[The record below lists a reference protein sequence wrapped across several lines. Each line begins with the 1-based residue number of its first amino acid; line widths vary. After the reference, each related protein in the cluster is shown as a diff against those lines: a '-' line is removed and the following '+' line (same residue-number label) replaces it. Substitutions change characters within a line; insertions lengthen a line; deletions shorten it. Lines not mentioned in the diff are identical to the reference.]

1 MGKLGGY
8 YTQEGVKGP
17 FFVCKLLHKNKR
29 VELGYF
35 LGAILP
41 VIRKEKVKQVI
52 KGCDYKEDVQKPCEG
67 AQKGDMGNS
76 PMF

>member
-1 MGKLGGY
+1 MGKFRGY

-17 FFVCKLLHKNKR
+17 FFVCKLFDKNKR

-52 KGCDYKEDVQKPCEG
+52 KGCDYKEDV
-67 AQKGDMGNS
+67 
-76 PMF
+76 